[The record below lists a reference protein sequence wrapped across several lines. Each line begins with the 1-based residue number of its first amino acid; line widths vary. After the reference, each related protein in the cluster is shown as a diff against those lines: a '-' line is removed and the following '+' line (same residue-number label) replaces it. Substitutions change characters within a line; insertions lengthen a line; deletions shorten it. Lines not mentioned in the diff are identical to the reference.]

1 MDQGAVD
8 TAGDHASATTATAQ
22 RPEPEPATP
31 PGRTRAR
38 LAVDLTLLGIVGIL
52 LVAAMWAAVS
62 AVSREYYSPTA
73 FVERY
78 LELLSDGRAAEA
90 LAVPG
95 VAVDSA
101 ALDAARLPEN
111 ASQALLRH
119 DALAALT
126 GIRVL
131 SEEPDGDVTRVTVE
145 YRAGDYPGTTTFDV
159 VRDGSIGLA
168 PTWRFATS
176 PLAVIDLT
184 VTGSMVFDVNGFSI
198 DKRQVSPDGADANP
212 LVPVPL
218 LVFSPGVYS
227 VSVDTQLSETPGVA
241 ILSDSPFTEV
251 PVQVHATATKEF
263 VAIVQ
268 RRVAE
273 FLTSCATQEV
283 LQPTGC
289 PFGFVVADRIASTPV
304 WSIAAQPA
312 VSVDPDGGGWKIP
325 ATDAVAHIEVDIQ
338 SLFDGS
344 IRHVSED
351 VPFLVTA
358 AITVLPDGS
367 ASIAVSGPDTF

>member
-1 MDQGAVD
+1 MD
-8 TAGDHASATTATAQ
+8 TADDRASTTATAQ
-22 RPEPEPATP
+22 RPEAPQPTPATRP
-31 PGRTRAR
+31 ARTRR
-38 LAVDLTLLGIVGIL
+38 PLALDLTLLGIVGIL
-52 LVAAMWAAVS
+52 LAAAMWAAVS
-62 AVSREYYSPTA
+62 AIAREYYSPTA

-95 VAVDSA
+95 VSVDSA
-101 ALDAARLPEN
+101 ALDAAGLPEN
-111 ASQALLRH
+111 ASQALLRR
-119 DALAALT
+119 DALAPLT
-126 GIRVL
+126 GIRVV
-131 SEEPDGDVTRVTVE
+131 SEEPDGDVTRVTVR
-145 YRAGDYPGTTTFDV
+145 YRAGDYAGTTTFDV
-159 VRDGSIGLA
+159 VRDGSIGFA

-184 VTGSMVFDVNGFSI
+184 VGGSMTFDVNGFSI
-198 DKRQVSPDGADANP
+198 DKRQVSPDGVDANP
-212 LVPVPL
+212 LVAVPL
-218 LVFSPGVYS
+218 LVFSPGIYS
-227 VSVDTQLSETPGVA
+227 VSVETQLSETPGVA

-251 PVQVHATATKEF
+251 PVQIQATATPEF

-273 FLTSCATQEV
+273 FLTSCATQDV

-289 PFGFVVADRIASTPV
+289 PFGLVVADRIASTPV
-304 WSIAAQPA
+304 WSIAAQP
-312 VSVDPDGGGWKIP
+312 SVKVEPDGAAWKIP

-358 AITVLPDGS
+358 DITVLPDGS